1 MPKFSLLH
9 GGLAGKGILKK
20 SIWRNAQETENVF
33 LHVVRAYSTMKMRP
47 KLSMRAHIA
56 MTAFLSCT
64 TVPVFGARS
73 PWSAAFFSCRHK
85 KKVAKEKNRRHG
97 HSGLRFWGRCRQ
109 RRNTLPSVAQ
119 TVAFASRQRPQN
131 LPLRVGLR
139 GSGGGVLNRRYLC
152 RTFFKSTFSLIPYR
166 FMMVRTQSTMS
177 SNHDRRCGFQPS
189 YPSSHGR
196 GSFVLCLR
204 HSLMLINIPI
214 KKRTRI

>member
-1 MPKFSLLH
+1 MKNWRKGPTHAEIFTAAR
-9 GGLAGKGILKK
+9 GLAGKGILKK

-97 HSGLRFWGRCRQ
+97 HSGLRFWGRCGSA
-109 RRNTLPSVAQ
+109 SVGAGGCPEPTIFVSYIFQ
-119 TVAFASRQRPQN
+119 KHIFFDSISIHDGADPKHDEQQSRQAVRIPTFVSFLTWPWKFCVVPSA
-131 LPLRVGLR
+131 LPYADKYSNKEADPYMMKIIFTVC
-139 GSGGGVLNRRYLC
+139 GSA
-152 RTFFKSTFSLIPYR
+152 
-166 FMMVRTQSTMS
+166 
-177 SNHDRRCGFQPS
+177 
-189 YPSSHGR
+189 
-196 GSFVLCLR
+196 SFV
-204 HSLMLINIPI
+204 
-214 KKRTRI
+214 